1 MATLQNELEFARP
14 PADKVLFRKHVQR
27 ELDEIRKEVEETC
40 TVAEDVYRVPEAAY
54 EETFSLLEQ
63 MPRDIPMP
71 DMMWLEDGG
80 IGLEWRPGDGIATM
94 SIYGDSLVVYGAS
107 LGNERRVK
115 GTCSLS
121 DPILLPN
128 FLKALSTAFDDNLAT
143 KALDAEV
150 KSALKDFDEPIL

>member
-1 MATLQNELEFARP
+1 MEILQTEIA
-14 PADKVLFRKHVQR
+14 PAASSTDKVLFRKHVQR

-40 TVAEDVYRVPEAAY
+40 AVAKDVYRVPESAY
-54 EETFSLLEQ
+54 KETFSLLEQ
-63 MPRDIPMP
+63 MPRDISMP

-94 SIYGDSLVVYGAS
+94 SLYGDGLVVYGAS

-128 FLKALSTAFDDNLAT
+128 FLKTLSEASQ
-143 KALDAEV
+143 E
-150 KSALKDFDEPIL
+150 